1 MLAKNVTTHRMLKKV
16 SQMNCQINSF
26 TNMYDMLWAN
36 FDCLA
41 GKFNFV
47 KKKNENTENNGQ
59 LFGYADFGGLWT
71 TTQ

>member
-1 MLAKNVTTHRMLKKV
+1 
-16 SQMNCQINSF
+16 MNCQIKSF
-26 TNMYDMLWAN
+26 TNMYDILWAK
-36 FDCLA
+36 FDRLA

-47 KKKNENTENNGQ
+47 KKKTENTENNGQ